1 MCCSVLGQGQSPVV
15 VHHTSP
21 FLPKPNCTYT
31 KVDRQVTHSLCLSF
45 RTAFSPFSSSSPL
58 TSPPVLSRRRET
70 LIFFP
75 HRRRSTPLFPGTC
88 VVLVTHE
95 TRNSPMPL
103 WLRNG
108 LDFKTAK
115 GAASDLLLLYH
126 FQDLLPPLP
135 AASAHHFDLVPR
147 ATSKPERHTD
157 GGGGLSSSAFLLLAH
172 PFGTK
177 STLFPLPPRRRSEE
191 RGQGSKLAFKLKEI
205 V

>member
-1 MCCSVLGQGQSPVV
+1 MCCCSVLGQGQSTIV

-21 FLPKPNCTYT
+21 FLPKPNCTP
-31 KVDRQVTHSLCLSF
+31 KSIVRSLLTRSVCLLGLPF
-45 RTAFSPFSSSSPL
+45 PLFLLLSPHVSPL
-58 TSPPVLSRRRET
+58 LVKKKRNFNL
-70 LIFFP
+70 FP

-126 FQDLLPPLP
+126 FQDLLPPSP

-157 GGGGLSSSAFLLLAH
+157 GGGGAFLFRLPPPLPPFWNQEHALPSSSEERKEDRGQSSLSSSR
-172 PFGTK
+172 K
-177 STLFPLPPRRRSEE
+177 
-191 RGQGSKLAFKLKEI
+191 
-205 V
+205 